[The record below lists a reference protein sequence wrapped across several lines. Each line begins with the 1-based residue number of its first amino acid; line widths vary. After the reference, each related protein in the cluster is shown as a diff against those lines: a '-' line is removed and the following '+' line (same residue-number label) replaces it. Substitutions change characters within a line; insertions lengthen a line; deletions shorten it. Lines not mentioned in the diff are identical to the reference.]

1 MRVTLENYLKKLESE
16 GLLKKEKIGTDQ
28 VRSLLMSAA
37 KNIIASEKNLSIDEE
52 ACYTLAYNAM
62 LKTARALVFLQNYRP
77 SDGRQHMTTI
87 EVAGKVLGKG
97 FSELILKFDKMRRK
111 RNQFT
116 YEPMLP
122 LSMTEAKNALNTAG
136 KFHDKVRKFLND
148 KYPQFELFDE

>member
-1 MRVTLENYLKKLESE
+1 LRKLESE
-16 GLLKKEKIGTDQ
+16 GFLRQEKIGIDQ
-28 VRSLLMSAA
+28 VRALLTSAA

-77 SDGRQHMTTI
+77 SDGRQHITTI
-87 EVAGKVLGKG
+87 DVSGKILGKE
-97 FSELILKFDKMRRK
+97 FRNLIEMFDKMRRK

-122 LSMTEAKNALNTAG
+122 LSMTEAKNAFKTAKKYHG
-136 KFHDKVRKFLND
+136 KVRKFLD
-148 KYPQFELFDE
+148 GKYPQLNLFD